1 MLKNDLIKETA
12 KESGVHKTTVRA
24 VLDAASEVTH
34 RAIAAGDT
42 VMLMG
47 LGRLKV
53 SARGEKKARN
63 IHTGATVVVPPRNA
77 VILAV
82 SDSLAEAANA
92 PAKV

>member
-12 KESGVHKTTVRA
+12 KHSGVNKTVVRA

-47 LGRLKV
+47 LGRLRV
-53 SARGEKKARN
+53 SARGAKKARN
-63 IHTGATVVVPPRNA
+63 IWTGDTVMVPPRNA
-77 VILAV
+77 VVLSV

-92 PAKV
+92 PAQA